1 MPAFDPD
8 DITTWPPEWL
18 PFITLPKVEEITTL
32 SPDTVTR
39 EYRHLLVQLSPRRV
53 AMRLGHALT
62 LGRRLGGASVE
73 D

>member
-1 MPAFDPD
+1 
-8 DITTWPPEWL
+8 
-18 PFITLPKVEEITTL
+18 L

-39 EYRHLLVQLSPRRV
+39 QYRHLLVQLSPRRV